1 MFTFFLVVVVVYS
14 LALFNNC
21 EWEKENK
28 KSRQNQ
34 HFDIPDLVLWEL
46 EKLESQWTILFS
58 QVLSILCSRSAPV
71 ASRLEQL
78 HCKKW
83 NNRRLFFASIL
94 RLREETTEEKK
105 VEEKLHQHQEQHCVM
120 QFCLCCT
127 NKGITSTF
135 VYDSESYCRTEW
147 MQWWHKLVNRFKGLS
162 NWWQWHQGM
171 HGA

>member
-28 KSRQNQ
+28 KSWQNQ
-34 HFDIPDLVLWEL
+34 HFDIPELVLWEL

-58 QVLSILCSRSAPV
+58 QVWLCSHSALV

-83 NNRRLFFASIL
+83 NNWRLFFLRRFWDYVKKQRKRKKSRRKTASASGAALCNAIL
-94 RLREETTEEKK
+94 FM
-105 VEEKLHQHQEQHCVM
+105 LHEQRDHKYFCV
-120 QFCLCCT
+120 
-127 NKGITSTF
+127 
-135 VYDSESYCRTEW
+135 
-147 MQWWHKLVNRFKGLS
+147 
-162 NWWQWHQGM
+162 WQWILLSHWM
-171 HGA
+171 DAMMT